1 MTVLKDSIFK
11 FALRSILI
19 SMFLI
24 FMSIVIIIQEK
35 TILFWVIKIF
45 GILLLVDSIIRFIN
59 FFRTDPEKRGFS
71 VDIVRAVIEG
81 VVGIL
86 ALVITDSL
94 EGMFYVFTG
103 VVIIAEGILHLQFV
117 LSKRNTLS
125 HWIPNFLIAILSVF
139 LGVFIV
145 ANPFTVS
152 EGVNLYIGIE
162 LLVASVFSFVAYIYF
177 FVFLF
182 SSKYRLELK
191 EISETE

>member
-1 MTVLKDSIFK
+1 MSGS
-11 FALRSILI
+11 LR
-19 SMFLI
+19 
-24 FMSIVIIIQEK
+24 VWY
-35 TILFWVIKIF
+35 T
-45 GILLLVDSIIRFIN
+45 
-59 FFRTDPEKRGFS
+59 EKRGFS

-81 VVGIL
+81 VAGIL

-103 VVIIAEGILHLQFV
+103 VVVIAEGILHLQFV
-117 LSKRNTLS
+117 LSKRHTLS
-125 HWIPNFLIAILSVF
+125 HWIPNLLIAIVSVV

-152 EGVNLYIGIE
+152 QTVNLFVGIE

-182 SSKYRLELK
+182 SSRYRLELK
-191 EISETE
+191 EIGEGEE